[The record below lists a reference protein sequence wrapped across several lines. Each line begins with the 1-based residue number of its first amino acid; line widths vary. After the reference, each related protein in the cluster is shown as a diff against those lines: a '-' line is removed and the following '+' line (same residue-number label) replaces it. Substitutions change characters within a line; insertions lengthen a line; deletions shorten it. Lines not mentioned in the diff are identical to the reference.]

1 MKLLRIAL
9 TDFRGV
15 TSSEVRFD
23 APGITVVVGPNEIG
37 KSSIAEALTL
47 IRTYKDSSKHR
58 DIVAVKP
65 THRDVGP
72 QVEIE
77 VETGEYH
84 FVYTKR
90 WSRKPSTE
98 LRILAPRA
106 EQLTGDEAHER
117 VEQIFAATLDP
128 DLWTALQQ
136 VQGASLQQAR
146 LASVTPLHS
155 ALSAAADA
163 SDGQADETHTELM
176 SAIEA
181 RYREFFTKTGAPT
194 GEHARAIGEVDQLSV
209 ELAAVEAR
217 LRGVGDRAERHAELT
232 AQRAR
237 LVERLDASAAELEE
251 FETRF
256 AAIAGLRAAVES
268 AQGKLREAQLAE
280 TAARSAI
287 EVRAERVT
295 EADEARTAATEA
307 AAALTVAEQAYAAH
321 QAQQSDHAEGRT
333 KARARLDD
341 ARAGLAEAARAV
353 ESVREQAE
361 LTRLTER
368 IAGAA
373 QTSARLQTVETQ
385 LAANVVDAAALQRL
399 TDAHSAVQTAR
410 AAASSGAARVT
421 VHRLGDAG
429 VLVDDKLIGDQV
441 TADVLSETSIEVTD
455 VLRVVVTPDA
465 SAAERA
471 AQADDLQRE
480 LETLLTT
487 YAVTDLAGARA
498 AAAERDRLREERQ
511 QAAAALASLLDGES
525 IETLRGRAA
534 ALADRLD
541 DAGPSLDDADARLVA
556 AQAEFHDAEAAL
568 EAGAAAG
575 DAHTARGQELHG
587 ALIRAQ
593 TRLDGWNEAVDR
605 AQLRLDADRESN
617 PDAALEAALSVT
629 AADLAEATR
638 TATAARTAL
647 QQHDAEV
654 LEAELDNARSRQAR
668 QSADLAQL
676 TREIAM
682 LDGELEALGR
692 DGLHDAAEDVRSRL
706 EDATRVRDGL
716 QSRAAAAKLLF
727 QTMSAHQLAARQR
740 YVEPFRTSITSLGKV
755 VFGPEFSVEVDDDL
769 SIVSRTLDGV
779 TVPFESLSGGAREQ
793 LSIIGRLATARLVSA
808 DEGAPVLLDD
818 SLGFTDAA
826 RRRKLAAVLNL
837 VGSTAQ
843 IIILT
848 CEPERFAD
856 IGNATT
862 VTLSPLPV

>member
-15 TSSEVRFD
+15 TASEVRFE

-37 KSSIAEALTL
+37 KSSIAEALSL
-47 IRTYKDSSKHR
+47 IRTYKDSSKNR
-58 DIVAVKP
+58 AVTAVKP

-77 VETGEYH
+77 VETGEYR

-98 LRILAPRA
+98 LRILAPKA

-128 DLWTALQQ
+128 ELWTALQQ
-136 VQGASLQQAR
+136 VQGTSLQQAS

-155 ALSAAADA
+155 ALSAAADD
-163 SDGQADETHTELM
+163 SEGQADETHTELM
-176 SAIEA
+176 AAIEA
-181 RYREFFTKTGAPT
+181 RYREFFTKTGAAT
-194 GEHARAIGEVDQLSV
+194 GEHARSIGVVDDLRV
-209 ELAAVEAR
+209 ELAAVEDR
-217 LRGVGDRAERHAELT
+217 LRSVGERAERHAELT
-232 AQRAR
+232 AQRSR
-237 LVERLDASAAELEE
+237 LIERLDESATELAE
-251 FETRF
+251 FETSF
-256 AAIAGLRAAVES
+256 SAIAQLRAAVES
-268 AQGKLREAQLAE
+268 AQGRLREAQLAE
-280 TAARSAI
+280 TAARSALD
-287 EVRAERVT
+287 VRAERVT
-295 EADEARTAATEA
+295 EAAEARTAATDA
-307 AAALTVAEQAYAAH
+307 VAALATAEQAYTAH
-321 QAQQSDHAEGRT
+321 QTEQSAHAQ
-333 KARARLDD
+333 ARAAARSRFDD
-341 ARAGLAEAARAV
+341 ARAALTEATRAV
-353 ESVREQAE
+353 ESARERAE
-361 LTRLTER
+361 LARLTER
-368 IAGAA
+368 VDAA
-373 QTSARLQTVETQ
+373 TETSARLQALETQ
-385 LAANVVDAAALQRL
+385 LAGNTIDSRALQQL

-410 AAASSGAARVT
+410 AAASSGAAHVT
-421 VHRLGDAG
+421 VHRLGEAP
-429 VLVDDKLIGDQV
+429 VLVDNEKIDDQV
-441 TADVLSETSIEVTD
+441 TADVLSETSIEVPG

-471 AQADDLQRE
+471 AQADDRQRD
-480 LETLLTT
+480 LDALLSTFGV
-487 YAVTDLAGARA
+487 ADLAAARA
-498 AAAERDRLREERQ
+498 AAADRDQLREERQ
-511 QAAAALASLLDGES
+511 QAASSLASLLDAES

-534 ALADRLD
+534 ALAARLED
-541 DAGPSLDDADARLVA
+541 DEPSADDADARLIA
-556 AQAEFHDAEAAL
+556 AQAEFDEAAL
-568 EAGAAAG
+568 VVEAGSAEN
-575 DAHTARGQELHG
+575 DTQTARGQELQG

-593 TRLDGWNEAVDR
+593 TRLDGWQEAVDR

-617 PDAALEAALSVT
+617 PDAALEAALAST
-629 AADLAEATR
+629 DAELAEATR
-638 TATAARTAL
+638 AAGAARSEL
-647 QQHDAEV
+647 QQHDADV
-654 LEAELDNARSRQAR
+654 LEAELDNARGRQKR

-682 LDGELEALGR
+682 LEGELEALGR
-692 DGLHDAAEDVRSRL
+692 DGLHDAVDDARSRL

-716 QSRAAAAKLLF
+716 VSRAAAAKLLF
-727 QTMSAHQLAARQR
+727 ETMSAHQLAARQR
-740 YVEPFRTSITSLGKV
+740 YVDPFRTSITSLGKV
-755 VFGPEFSVEVDDDL
+755 VFGPEFSVEIGDDL

-837 VGSTAQ
+837 VGATAQ

-862 VTLSPLPV
+862 VTLG

>member
-15 TSSEVRFD
+15 TASEVRFD
-23 APGITVVVGPNEIG
+23 APGVTVVVGPNEIG

-77 VETGEYH
+77 VETGEFR

-128 DLWTALQQ
+128 ELWTALQQ
-136 VQGASLQQAR
+136 VQGASLQQAS
-146 LASVTPLHS
+146 LAKVTPLHA
-155 ALSAAADA
+155 ALSAAADE

-176 SAIEA
+176 AAIEA
-181 RYREFFTKTGAPT
+181 RYREFFTKTGTPT
-194 GEHARAIGEVDQLSV
+194 GDHARAISDVEELRL

-232 AQRAR
+232 TQRAR
-237 LVERLDASAAELEE
+237 LVERLDESATELDE

-295 EADEARTAATEA
+295 EAAEARTAATEA
-307 AAALTVAEQAYAAH
+307 VAALAVAEQAYAAH
-321 QAQQSDHAEGRT
+321 QAEQADHAEARA

-341 ARAGLAEAARAV
+341 ARTGLADAAQAV
-353 ESVREQAE
+353 EAVRERAE
-361 LTRLTER
+361 LARLTER
-368 IAGAA
+368 VDAA
-373 QTSARLQTVETQ
+373 TETSTRLQVVETQ
-385 LAANVVDAAALQRL
+385 LAANTVDTAALQRL

-421 VHRLGDAG
+421 VHRLGEPI
-429 VLVDDKLIGDQV
+429 VLVDGDEISDQV
-441 TADVLSETSIEVTD
+441 AADVLSQTSVEVAG

-465 SAAERA
+465 SAADRA
-471 AQADDLQRE
+471 AQVGDRQRE
-480 LETLLTT
+480 LEALLSTFGV
-487 YAVTDLAGARA
+487 ADLAAARA
-498 AAAERDRLREERQ
+498 AAAARDRLREERQ
-511 QAAAALASLLDGES
+511 QTASTLAGLLDGES

-541 DAGPSLDDADARLVA
+541 DDGPSPVDVDARLIA
-556 AQAEFHDAEAAL
+556 AQAEFEEAEAVV
-568 EAGAAAG
+568 EASSAESE
-575 DAHTARGQELHG
+575 AHTTRGQQLHG

-593 TRLDGWNEAVDR
+593 TRLDSWNEAVDR

-617 PDAALEAALSVT
+617 PDAALEAAL
-629 AADLAEATR
+629 AATGAELADAT
-638 TATAARTAL
+638 TVASAARSAL

-668 QSADLAQL
+668 QSADLTQL

-682 LDGELEALGR
+682 LEGELEALGR
-692 DGLHDAAEDVRSRL
+692 DGLHDAAEAVRSRL
-706 EDATRVRDGL
+706 EDATRVRDAL

-740 YVEPFRTSITSLGKV
+740 YVDPFRTSITALGKV
-755 VFGPEFSVEVDDDL
+755 VFGPDFAVEIGDDL

-793 LSIIGRLATARLVSA
+793 LSVIGRLATARLVSA